1 MIIPFLRPWAMALL
15 TLYRF
20 LKGTEDYTLSLLPL
34 TSSLIED
41 SEPSS
46 LDSPSSTT
54 LFLSSE
60 EPARSTTD
68 LPSPSSSC
76 EHIPPP
82 YSPPSSALQPLLP
95 SLLPLAPKAGSA
107 TARHPG
113 LYSPLATSP
122 ETAPRLVDWLPSLT
136 SATPPRRGPGEPEHV
151 LATVGAAQAPEGSR
165 DRTLHRSGREGEGQ
179 GVSVEEGPV
188 PEACPPVTSHGD
200 PSNSR
205 QVPAAAPSLEADVG
219 NILVELR
226 TMNGHL
232 DTIAKALTKLAA
244 GLLPQAQSTAES
256 QGSK

>member
-1 MIIPFLRPWAMALL
+1 MEVLDGSVSWLMGWKAIIR
-15 TLYRF
+15 T
-20 LKGTEDYTLSLLPL
+20 GTGWVLLP
-34 TSSLIED
+34 SEPMSD

-95 SLLPLAPKAGSA
+95 SLLPLAPKASSGP
-107 TARHPG
+107 ARHAG

-122 ETAPRLVDWLPSLT
+122 EPAPRLVDWLPSLT
-136 SATPPRRGPGEPEHV
+136 SATPPRRGPGDGSEPV
-151 LATVGAAQAPEGSR
+151 LATAGAAQAPERSR
-165 DRTLHRSGREGEGQ
+165 DRTLRTSGREGEGQ
-179 GVSVEEGPV
+179 GVSVEERPA
-188 PEACPPVTSHGD
+188 PEACPALTSRGA
-200 PSNSR
+200 PSSSR

-232 DTIAKALTKLAA
+232 DVIAKALTKLAA
-244 GLLPQAQSTAES
+244 SLLPQAQDSADS